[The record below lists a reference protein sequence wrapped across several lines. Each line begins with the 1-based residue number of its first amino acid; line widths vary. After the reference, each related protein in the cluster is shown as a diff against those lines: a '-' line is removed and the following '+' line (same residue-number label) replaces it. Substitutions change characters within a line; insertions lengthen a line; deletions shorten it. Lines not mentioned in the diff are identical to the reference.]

1 MSRASNLVARA
12 IPRVV
17 GDGASRQSVQLEVTK
32 GELIDDVPR
41 MQNYGFTGVPPVG
54 GSDAVVI
61 FLGGDRNEP
70 IIIAMENRQ
79 FRIAGLESGEVAV
92 YDDLGNVI
100 KLGRD
105 QVDITAVAKVVV
117 AAPEVEVVAETKAM
131 VTAPTVEVAAT
142 TQASITV
149 GAASMTITPTT
160 IALVSA
166 NLTHNGKNIGATH
179 YHVGSPNTAVP
190 V

>member
-1 MSRASNLVARA
+1 MSRAINLVARA
-12 IPRVV
+12 IVRLI
-17 GDGASRQSVQLEVTK
+17 GDGASRQTAQLEVTK

-54 GSDAVVI
+54 GTDATVI

-70 IIIAMENRQ
+70 IIVAMENRQ
-79 FRIAGLESGEVAV
+79 FRLKGLESGEVAL
-92 YDDLGNVI
+92 YDDLGNVF

-105 QVDITAVAKVVV
+105 QVEVTAVTKLV
-117 AAPEVEVVAETKAM
+117 ATAPIVEVT
-131 VTAPTVEVAAT
+131 AT
-142 TQASITV
+142 TSARVAV

-166 NLTHNGKNIGATH
+166 VLTHNGKNIGATH